1 MRYVTRRL
9 VQAVFS
15 MWAAITLTFVLI
27 RLLPGG
33 PIAYLRAQLA
43 RAGRDPS
50 RAEELAPFYLNYEA
64 DATMFERYIDYMV
77 GFVQLDFGQSIWF
90 REPVADI
97 VIPAIPW
104 TVFITASALAISFT
118 IGILSGALM
127 AYQAGSRADTGLSGL
142 FVFLN
147 SIPFYVIA
155 IFLLYVLGYRL
166 QVFPQGGKYGED
178 IFAGP
183 NLAFVT
189 SVAYHAILPVASLVL
204 AQFGGRA
211 IAMRANSISELG
223 ADYVRV
229 GRLRGLASNKIA
241 IEYVGQNA
249 VLPMYTGLLIS
260 IGGLFGGSIIL
271 ETIFSYPGVGWYVF
285 RGIGARDYPL
295 MMAGFILITFGT
307 LVGVVFADLTYG
319 KIDPRAGRSGDRESY
334 GSGRRRSLLGAL
346 VNRLRRA
353 AGRLRG
359 NSPDAAA
366 TDQDPGAATV
376 DAGADEDSESV
387 FETDSDVEVRRAE
400 QFKGWLASAR
410 ENALAIATDWRG
422 MIGLPILAVYLLMA
436 TVGVALVEEPV
447 LNQGEA
453 YLRPMQEG
461 YLLGTDKFGRSVF
474 GYIVY
479 ATPAMLKMILA
490 GAVFTT
496 GLATVSGMFTG
507 YVGGLVDELLT
518 VLIDI
523 LMVIPGLPLIII
535 LGAVFQP
542 TNPYL
547 IGILVSVNAWAGLAR
562 TIRSEVLKLRDENY
576 VESMRIAGIPRSDI
590 LRQDILPGIFPYV
603 LINFVRT
610 ARRVIFASIGLFFL
624 GVFPLGEIYNWG
636 VMLNEAYNG
645 NALFIPDLAYWLIS
659 PMVAIIGLTL
669 SLVLLAQSADKLF
682 NARMR
687 TRK

>member
-1 MRYVTRRL
+1 
-9 VQAVFS
+9 
-15 MWAAITLTFVLI
+15 MWAAITLTFALI

-50 RAEELAPFYLNYEA
+50 RAEELAPFYLNYDA

-77 GFVQLDFGQSIWF
+77 GFLQLDFGQSIWF

-97 VIPAIPW
+97 VIPAVPW

-127 AYQAGSRADTGLSGL
+127 AYQAGSRADAGFSGLS
-142 FVFLN
+142 VFLN

-155 IFLLYVLGYRL
+155 IFLLYVLGYRMGI
-166 QVFPQGGKYGED
+166 FPTGGKYGEG
-178 IFAGP
+178 IIAGP
-183 NLAFVT
+183 NLEFVT

-229 GRLRGLASNKIA
+229 GRLRGLSANKIA

-319 KIDPRAGRSGDRESY
+319 KIDPRASQTGERESY
-334 GSGRRRSLLGAL
+334 GSGRRTSLLGSL
-346 VNRLRRA
+346 VGAIRRL
-353 AGRLRG
+353 AGRRRSDTATDTDPESIG
-359 NSPDAAA
+359 GPDAEVAE
-366 TDQDPGAATV
+366 P
-376 DAGADEDSESV
+376 ERKSV
-387 FETDSDVEVRRAE
+387 FETASDVEVQRGE
-400 QFKGWLASAR
+400 QFKGWLAAAR

-447 LNQGEA
+447 LNQSEPF
-453 YLRPMQEG
+453 LRPMQEG
-461 YLLGTDKFGRSVF
+461 FILGTDKFGRSVF

-479 ATPAMLKMILA
+479 ATPEMLKMILA

-496 GLATVSGMFTG
+496 GLATASGMFTG
-507 YVGGLVDELLT
+507 YVGGLVDEVLT
-518 VLIDI
+518 VVIDI
-523 LMVIPGLPLIII
+523 LLVIPGLPLIIV

-542 TNPYL
+542 TNPFL

-576 VESMRIAGIPRSDI
+576 VEAMRIAGIPRSNI
-590 LRQDILPGIFPYV
+590 MRHDILPGIFPYV

-659 PMVAIIGLTL
+659 PMVAIVGLTL